1 MTMKQNHATEAR
13 AILLALLAENPKL
26 PAVTREVMTALASDT
41 AAPAWRVLG
50 SEKDTVGAVVNRVQT
65 AYKAALA
72 EAARPTESAERDDLN
87 EIVTLAGKLA
97 RLIRTSL
104 PGDQVQ
110 IGAVALQG
118 DRMKDVFLDVG
129 WHSLRP
135 GGYGIHHALAVTDVL
150 EWAEKKAREHIERL
164 PVRSVQKKKRRG
176 DAAAA
181 ATATAVSAFVRHL
194 AWQFGRE
201 FGRELRGTIGHVATA
216 VFDLQKPLDASNVE
230 AILKNRPP
238 VFIPPT

>member
-1 MTMKQNHATEAR
+1 MKETNATKASAVLR
-13 AILLALLAENPKL
+13 ALLAETPKL
-26 PAVTREVMTALASDT
+26 PAITREVMTTLASDT

-50 SEKDTVGAVVNRVQT
+50 SDKDAVGAVVNRVQT

-72 EAARPTESAERDDLN
+72 EAARPTESAEQADLN
-87 EIVTLAGKLA
+87 EIITLAGKLA

-110 IGAVALQG
+110 IGAVALRG
-118 DRMKDVFLDVG
+118 DRIKDVFLDVG

-150 EWAEKKAREHIERL
+150 EWTEKMAREHIERL
-164 PVRSVQKKKRRG
+164 PARAMQRRG
-176 DAAAA
+176 EDA
-181 ATATAVSAFVRHL
+181 AVSAFVRHL

-201 FGRELRGTIGHVATA
+201 FGRELRGTIGHIASA
-216 VFDLQKPLDASNVE
+216 MFDLQKPLNASDVE

>member
-1 MTMKQNHATEAR
+1 MKETNATKASAVLR
-13 AILLALLAENPKL
+13 ALLAENPKL
-26 PAVTREVMTALASDT
+26 PAITREVMTTLASDT

-50 SEKDTVGAVVNRVQT
+50 SDKDAVGAVVNRVQT

-72 EAARPTESAERDDLN
+72 EAARPTESAEQADLN
-87 EIVTLAGKLA
+87 EIITLAGKLA

-110 IGAVALQG
+110 IGAVALRG
-118 DRMKDVFLDVG
+118 DRIKDVFLDVG

-150 EWAEKKAREHIERL
+150 EWTEKMAREHIERL
-164 PVRSVQKKKRRG
+164 PARAMQRRG
-176 DAAAA
+176 EDA
-181 ATATAVSAFVRHL
+181 AVSAFVRHL

-201 FGRELRGTIGHVATA
+201 FGRELRGTIGHIASA
-216 VFDLQKPLDASNVE
+216 MFDLQKPLNASDVE